1 MGLNTRR
8 KFTDEEKIQIL
19 QEGTVNGVPQTLR
32 KYEIGQRLFIFEGKK
47 KANRIWGHGGIRKKL
62 KELQ

>member
-8 KFTDEEKIQIL
+8 KFSDEEKIQIL

-32 KYEIGQRLFIFEGKK
+32 KYEIGQR
-47 KANRIWGHGGIRKKL
+47 RL
-62 KELQ
+62 KEEK

>member
-19 QEGTVNGVPQTLR
+19 QEGTVNGVP
-32 KYEIGQRLFIFEGKK
+32 RL
-47 KANRIWGHGGIRKKL
+47 
-62 KELQ
+62 